1 MNITITI
8 NTDNAAFLNADE
20 LENLLKRIG
29 ERITNGRYMVNAGD
43 YPVIETNGN
52 TCGTIRLEEN

>member
-20 LENLLKRIG
+20 LENLLQKIG
-29 ERITNGRYMVNAGD
+29 ERITNGRYTLGD
-43 YPVIETNGN
+43 NPIIESNGN
-52 TCGTIRLEEN
+52 KCGNVRIEES

>member
-29 ERITNGRYMVNAGD
+29 ERITNGRYTDGD
-43 YPVIETNGN
+43 NKIIESNGN
-52 TCGTIRLEEN
+52 TCGNVHIEEN

>member
-20 LENLLKRIG
+20 LENLLQKVG
-29 ERITNGRYMVNAGD
+29 ERITNGIYALGD
-43 YPVIETNGN
+43 NPIRESNGN
-52 TCGTIRLEEN
+52 TCGNCRIEDN

>member
-1 MNITITI
+1 MNITIKI

-29 ERITNGRYMVNAGD
+29 ERITSQFYELGQH
-43 YPVIETNGN
+43 PVLDENGN
-52 TCGTIRLEEN
+52 TCGFVRLEES